1 MAEEVRR
8 ILLVDDDEDEFI
20 VTRDLFAEMGPSY
33 ELSWAS
39 TYDEGLRRLTSCEC
53 DAYMFDYH
61 LGART
66 GIELL
71 REAKAVGCR
80 APILILTGAGDRSVD
95 LEAMQAGAA
104 DFLDKGQLT
113 AALLERSLR
122 YAIERRKAKQKLADT
137 NEQIRALQE
146 AEEQLHAAVRTRDE
160 FLSIAAHE
168 LKTPLTP
175 LVLLLAQLQRGLRD
189 NGEMLSLVD
198 TARRQ
203 TARLGDLIEGLL
215 DVTRLNEG
223 AFALH
228 RERFDL
234 AELARG
240 VAERFHAQAE
250 SARCELI
257 VEASGQIHGNW
268 DRFRIEQVI
277 ANLLSNAFKYG
288 RGKPIEMHIGH
299 TDDGVRLSVR
309 DHGIGIEKE
318 NVARI
323 FGRFERA
330 VSSRHYGGLGLGLYV
345 ASEIVEAHGGC
356 ILVQSEPGHGSVFT
370 VLLPRDEQRRDEE
383 AQVHH

>member
-1 MAEEVRR
+1 MVDEVRR
-8 ILLVDDDEDEFI
+8 ILLVDDDEDEFV

-33 ELSWAS
+33 ELSWAK
-39 TYDEGLRRLTSCEC
+39 TYDEGLRLLSLCEA

-71 REAKAVGCR
+71 REAKGVGCR
-80 APILILTGAGDRSVD
+80 APILILTGAGDRNVD
-95 LEAMQAGAA
+95 LEAMEAGAA

-122 YAIERRKAKQKLADT
+122 YAIERRKAEQKLADT
-137 NEQIRALQE
+137 NDQLRALQE
-146 AEEQLHAAVRTRDE
+146 AEKQLHAAVRTRDE

-189 NGEMLSLVD
+189 NREMLSLVD

-215 DVTRLNEG
+215 DVTHLNEG
-223 AFALH
+223 AFALN

-234 AELARG
+234 VDVARR

-250 SARCELI
+250 SARCQVVI
-257 VEASGQIHGNW
+257 EAGGEITGNW

-288 RGKPIEMHIGH
+288 RGKPVEMRIGY
-299 TDDGVRLSVR
+299 S

-318 NVARI
+318 NVSRI
-323 FGRFERA
+323 FRRFERA

-356 ILVQSEPGHGSVFT
+356 ILVQSEPGCGSVFT
-370 VLLPRDEQRRDEE
+370 VLLPRDEQRQAEP
-383 AQVHH
+383 AQVQH

>member
-1 MAEEVRR
+1 MAEEVRSV
-8 ILLVDDDEDEFI
+8 LLVDDDEDEFI

-33 ELSWAS
+33 QLHWAK
-39 TYDEGLRRLTSCEC
+39 TYDEGLRQLSVCKA

-95 LEAMQAGAA
+95 LEAMEAGAA

-122 YAIERRKAKQKLADT
+122 YSIERRKAEQKLADT
-137 NEQIRALQE
+137 NEQIRALQQ
-146 AEEQLHAAVRTRDE
+146 AEQQLHAAVRTRDE
-160 FLSIAAHE
+160 FLSVAAHE

-175 LVLLLAQLQRGLRD
+175 LTLLLAQLQRGLRD
-189 NGEMLSLVD
+189 NGDMLSLLG

-203 TARLGDLIEGLL
+203 TARLADLIEGLL
-215 DVTRLNEG
+215 DVTRINEG

-234 AELARG
+234 AELARR
-240 VAERFHAQAE
+240 VADRFRAQAQ
-250 SARCELI
+250 SAHCELVI
-257 VEASGQIHGNW
+257 ETGSDIHGNW

-277 ANLLSNAFKYG
+277 ANLLSNALKYG
-288 RGKPIEMHIGH
+288 RGKPVEMRIAM

-309 DHGIGIEKE
+309 DHGIGIAKE
-318 NVARI
+318 NVGRI

-370 VLLPRDEQRRDEE
+370 VLLPRDEERREE
-383 AQVHH
+383 PAQVHH